1 MSGFFIYSHISVL
14 ARKEIKISNRCSVVQ
29 NNILILLAYYD
40 TAGWQKSHNWV
51 LNEIFM
57 LVSGV
62 FNKQTG
68 AECQTHSEKPLIILF
83 EICYS
88 GILHGKITMLVLGK
102 LLLFCFCLNIIDFP
116 SVEFLSVWFLTSDG
130 NKRRSQSNRR
140 HSSGSILP

>member
-1 MSGFFIYSHISVL
+1 MQCH
-14 ARKEIKISNRCSVVQ
+14 VQ
-29 NNILILLAYYD
+29 SYILILLAYYGS
-40 TAGWQKSHNWV
+40 ASRQESNNWV

-88 GILHGKITMLVLGK
+88 GFLHILRK
-102 LLLFCFCLNIIDFP
+102 LLLFFFCLNIIDFTGFS
-116 SVEFLSVWFLTSDG
+116 SVEFLSVWVVKLNT
-130 NKRRSQSNRR
+130 RIEELQ
-140 HSSGSILP
+140 